1 MNFLKKIL
9 FSLLLFIIAS
19 ASYGQVVVPEGILF
33 QAVARDANNNA
44 ASNRNVYVQIAIKRS
59 TTNGTTDYA
68 ESFKVVS
75 SQEGIFSIVIGQG
88 TRTAG
93 VSSLKNLEWSKY
105 IYFVNLRIAIEPTL
119 PDPSWAATN
128 NYVDIGT
135 SQLWTVPYSFTSN
148 NSIFSDSASTITGI
162 LSSNKGGTGVNNNGK
177 TITIANNIITKGVGD
192 LTITTTAASN
202 VTFPVSGTLANTQ
215 YVSDRIGTDTISLS
229 NRINQLGIN
238 SNTSTNLKLNIADTS
253 NMLNNRIGKDTISLS
268 NRVNLKADKLNAKI
282 DSSLYVKGKTTT
294 TDSLLAKA
302 NVLIDSNL
310 YVKGGLRVGGRLQ
323 LDSGLKFNDSLVI
336 SRGAR
341 IDSSL
346 LVKGKIFV
354 KDSLLAKGNVL
365 IDSNLFVKGVNLLQK
380 LSADST
386 LSVNRLVTDS
396 TVLASKSRSDSTTL
410 ASRIRV
416 AELKSTSD
424 STLLVNRLV
433 TDSTVLASK
442 SRSDSTTL
450 ASRIRVAELKS
461 TSDSTLLVNRL
472 ITDST
477 VITGK
482 LRSDSTTLASRIR
495 VAELK
500 STSDST
506 LLVNILITDSTV
518 LASKSRADS
527 TTLASRI
534 RVAELKST
542 SDSTLLVNRLVT
554 DSTVLASKSRADSTT
569 HASRIRI
576 AELKSTSDSTLS
588 VNRLVTDSTVL
599 ASKSRADSTTL
610 ASRIRVAE
618 LKSTSDSTLLVNRLV
633 IDSTVLASKSRADS
647 TTLASR
653 TRIAELKSTSDSTLL
668 VNRLVIDSNVLA
680 SKIRTDS
687 TILIDSIKLK
697 INIKDSATMLTNYA
711 RKFTQDYKVKI
722 APGKYLGK
730 YMSGDSVR
738 SKGMTLD
745 QFLSD
750 IITEVVH
757 PTYVSPTVT
766 LTSPTATDYEIGS
779 NISSINLTK
788 NFVQNDAGV
797 IVTTTFKKNG
807 VSLAGASDNISNLTT
822 DQIYTVQID
831 YAAGAIK
838 LNNLEQS
845 DPVGSISAGTIT
857 SAGIT
862 LSVKSKR
869 FWGTSST
876 TNPTDLEIQNAMNE
890 FTTSKEKSSFSISVS
905 SGTKYLFYAY
915 PAGYSN
921 LSSLSV
927 GGFESLPA
935 FTPIIRTFV
944 NTKGYSSSYI
954 IYVSNNNFSSSVNNI
969 NCK

>member
-1 MNFLKKIL
+1 
-9 FSLLLFIIAS
+9 
-19 ASYGQVVVPEGILF
+19 
-33 QAVARDANNNA
+33 
-44 ASNRNVYVQIAIKRS
+44 
-59 TTNGTTDYA
+59 
-68 ESFKVVS
+68 
-75 SQEGIFSIVIGQG
+75 
-88 TRTAG
+88 
-93 VSSLKNLEWSKY
+93 
-105 IYFVNLRIAIEPTL
+105 
-119 PDPSWAATN
+119 
-128 NYVDIGT
+128 
-135 SQLWTVPYSFTSN
+135 
-148 NSIFSDSASTITGI
+148 
-162 LSSNKGGTGVNNNGK
+162 
-177 TITIANNIITKGVGD
+177 
-192 LTITTTAASN
+192 
-202 VTFPVSGTLANTQ
+202 
-215 YVSDRIGTDTISLS
+215 
-229 NRINQLGIN
+229 
-238 SNTSTNLKLNIADTS
+238 
-253 NMLNNRIGKDTISLS
+253 
-268 NRVNLKADKLNAKI
+268 
-282 DSSLYVKGKTTT
+282 
-294 TDSLLAKA
+294 
-302 NVLIDSNL
+302 
-310 YVKGGLRVGGRLQ
+310 
-323 LDSGLKFNDSLVI
+323 
-336 SRGAR
+336 
-341 IDSSL
+341 
-346 LVKGKIFV
+346 
-354 KDSLLAKGNVL
+354 
-365 IDSNLFVKGVNLLQK
+365 
-380 LSADST
+380 
-386 LSVNRLVTDS
+386 
-396 TVLASKSRSDSTTL
+396 
-410 ASRIRV
+410 
-416 AELKSTSD
+416 
-424 STLLVNRLV
+424 
-433 TDSTVLASK
+433 
-442 SRSDSTTL
+442 
-450 ASRIRVAELKS
+450 
-461 TSDSTLLVNRL
+461 
-472 ITDST
+472 
-477 VITGK
+477 
-482 LRSDSTTLASRIR
+482 
-495 VAELK
+495 
-500 STSDST
+500 
-506 LLVNILITDSTV
+506 
-518 LASKSRADS
+518 
-527 TTLASRI
+527 
-534 RVAELKST
+534 
-542 SDSTLLVNRLVT
+542 
-554 DSTVLASKSRADSTT
+554 VLASKSRADSTT

>member
-433 TDSTVLASK
+433 TDSS
-442 SRSDSTTL
+442 
-450 ASRIRVAELKS
+450 I
-461 TSDSTLLVNRL
+461 
-472 ITDST
+472 
-477 VITGK
+477 
-482 LRSDSTTLASRIR
+482 
-495 VAELK
+495 
-500 STSDST
+500 
-506 LLVNILITDSTV
+506 
-518 LASKSRADS
+518 
-527 TTLASRI
+527 
-534 RVAELKST
+534 
-542 SDSTLLVNRLVT
+542 
-554 DSTVLASKSRADSTT
+554 LASKSRADSTT

-935 FTPIIRTFV
+935 FTPITRTFV
-944 NTKGYSSSYI
+944 NAKGYSSSYI
-954 IYVSNNNFSSSVNNI
+954 IYVSNNNFSSSVDNI